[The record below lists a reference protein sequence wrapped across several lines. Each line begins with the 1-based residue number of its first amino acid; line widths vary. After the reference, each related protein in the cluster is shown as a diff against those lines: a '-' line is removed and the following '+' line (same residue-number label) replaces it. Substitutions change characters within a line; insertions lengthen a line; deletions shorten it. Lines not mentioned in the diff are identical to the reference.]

1 MEKEFVPYEQA
12 LALKELGFNEPCF
25 GIYQKNKKIK
35 YCHKNEWIT
44 NFQINPDE
52 EILNFHIK
60 QYPKNVSLINGIYFL
75 RSCYNFTAPTFSQA
89 FEFFREKHGFH
100 SYIEIYSDDTF
111 DYTIT
116 SKIFT
121 ETNDYGD
128 GPFLTFYEAQL
139 ACLNQLIKLVKN
151 KL

>member
-12 LALKELGFNEPCF
+12 LALKELGFDEYCF
-25 GIYQKNKKIK
+25 GYYGVQFEFVLDKMKNTSSNYSRRGLISAPLYQ
-35 YCHKNEWIT
+35 
-44 NFQINPDE
+44 Q
-52 EILNFHIK
+52 
-60 QYPKNVSLINGIYFL
+60 V
-75 RSCYNFTAPTFSQA
+75 
-89 FEFFREKHGFH
+89 FEFFRDKHGFH
-100 SYIEIYSDDTF
+100 SYIEVYSDDTF
-111 DYTIT
+111 DYTII